1 MPSVRPTVFKNSCR
15 IHLIGQMMGIKFVLS
30 VSLFWASTFACA
42 SGSDIQHGIIK
53 LDGAGHA
60 SLIVAD
66 PMATGQTV
74 YFQYPDAK
82 QQAVCCKRLSAQEFV
97 KADGSDTLA
106 TNEVTGNPTVIYHA
120 RLPKLWAEMPFVG
133 AATIGQSLRLANV
146 GRQLVAKTRQGRVTK
161 VETCTSQ
168 EGVHLMARKGKAE
181 VTHLYLGLG
190 YEVEHPT
197 CK

>member
-1 MPSVRPTVFKNSCR
+1 
-15 IHLIGQMMGIKFVLS
+15 MMGIKFILS
-30 VSLFWASTFACA
+30 VSLFWASASACA

-60 SLIVAD
+60 SLVLAD
-66 PMATGQTV
+66 PLVVGQTV

-82 QQAVCCKRLSAQEFV
+82 QRPVCCKRLTAQDFV
-97 KADGSDTLA
+97 KADGADTLA
-106 TNEVTGNPTVIYHA
+106 TNEVTGNPPVIYHA

-133 AATIGQSLRLANV
+133 AATIGQSLRPAGV
-146 GRQLVAKTRQGRVTK
+146 GRQLVAKTRQGHVTS
-161 VETCTSQ
+161 VETCTGQ
-168 EGVHLMARKGKAE
+168 EGVHLMAKKGKTE

-190 YEVEHPT
+190 YEVEQPT